1 MIFSPSVHL
10 LRSLTCGVV
19 LSWLGGAS
27 LPAADPSPTPAG
39 PLVFSVRAY
48 GATGDGQSLDTA
60 AINRAIEAAAGVGG
74 GTVYFSA
81 GNYASY
87 SVHLKT
93 NVALYLDQGATLLA
107 ADPPAEGQ
115 PGGYDPAEPNPET
128 DKYEDFGHAH
138 FHNSLIWGEG
148 LQNISILGPGTI
160 FGKGLA
166 RGYGPPRKDPLP
178 GEPRPP
184 QPPAGTPVAGVPTD
198 IVSGP
203 FGYPATKDTLPNGV
217 GNKAISLKNCRNV
230 ILRDFTIYHGGHFG
244 ILATGTDNL
253 TIDNLKIDTNRDG
266 MDVDACANVRISNCT
281 VNSPNDDGICLKS
294 SFGLGTVRATENV
307 TITNCQVSGYVEGS
321 LLDGTYRRFPAEV
334 RHAPTGR
341 IKFGTE
347 ANGGFKNVTVS
358 NCVFDYSRG
367 LALEEVDGGPMED
380 VTITNITMRSIV
392 NSPIY
397 VRLGAR
403 LRGPN
408 NPPVGTARRIMISNI
423 VAHDVAPEHGILVLG
438 TPGGTIEDLTL
449 SHILI
454 EYRGGGTA
462 EQSKREVPELET
474 EYPEPSRHGTMPA
487 YGMFV
492 RHLKNLTVD
501 HVEFRSTTPEMR
513 PAVQLEDVSGADFDH
528 FKTTRAAG
536 VSTFV
541 LKNVDG
547 LVVRN
552 SAGIADTQRPDR
564 VADERL

>member
-1 MIFSPSVHL
+1 MTSSLSFRLIRRLTSRTL
-10 LRSLTCGVV
+10 LV
-19 LSWLGGAS
+19 LAAAAGLR
-27 LPAADPSPTPAG
+27 AADAPVTPTG

-48 GATGDGQSLDTA
+48 GAKGDAQTLDTV
-60 AINRAIEAAAGVGG
+60 AINRAIDAAAAAGG

-87 SVHLKT
+87 SVHLKS

-148 LQNISILGPGTI
+148 VQNVSILGPGTI

-184 QPPAGTPVAGVPTD
+184 QPPPGTPVPGVPTD

-203 FGYPATKDTLPNGV
+203 FGYPSTRDTLPNGV

-230 ILRDFTIYHGGHFG
+230 ILRDFTIFHGGHFG

-294 SFGLGTVRATENV
+294 SFGLGVVKATENV
-307 TITNCQVSGYVEGS
+307 TITNCQVSGYVEGT
-321 LLDGTYRRFPAEV
+321 LLDGTYKRFPVEV

-380 VTITNITMRSIV
+380 VTITNITMRTIV

-408 NPPVGTARRIMISNI
+408 NPPMGTARRIIISNV
-423 VAHDVAPEHGILVLG
+423 VAHDVAPEHGILILG

-454 EYRGGGTA
+454 DYRGGGTA
-462 EQSKREVPELET
+462 EQAKREVPELEK

-487 YGMFV
+487 YGLYV

-501 HVEFRSTTPEMR
+501 HVELRSMAPDLR

-528 FKTTRAAG
+528 FKTTRAAEAP
-536 VSTFV
+536 TFV
-541 LKNVDG
+541 LKGVDG
-547 LVVRN
+547 FVVRN
-552 SAGIADTQRPDR
+552 SPGVADTQRTER
-564 VADERL
+564 VADEKF